1 MSRYSYVVSIPPL
14 FTILTLSSPN
24 AEVSIFVSKA
34 FFIKGGLFTSWCQSI
49 KTLYANTYCYVLTT
63 EANGAPKHEGIIN
76 AGEVW
81 TLVRSLVC
89 VIYVPW
95 RMKPNTLQ
103 V

>member
-14 FTILTLSSPN
+14 FVILTQSSPN
-24 AEVSIFVSKA
+24 VEVSIFVSKA
-34 FFIKGGLFTSWCQSI
+34 FSIKRGLFTSWCQSI

-63 EANGAPKHEGIIN
+63 EINGAPKYKGIIN

-81 TLVRSLVC
+81 TLVWSLVC
-89 VIYVPW
+89 VIYMPW
-95 RMKPNTLQ
+95 HMKPNTLQ